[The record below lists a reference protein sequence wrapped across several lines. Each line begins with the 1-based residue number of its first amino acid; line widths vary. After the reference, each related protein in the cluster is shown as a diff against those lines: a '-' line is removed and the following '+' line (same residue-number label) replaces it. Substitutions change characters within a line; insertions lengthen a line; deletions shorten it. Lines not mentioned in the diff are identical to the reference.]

1 MRRLVVVLSAL
12 LLVLVSAGAGWAHV
26 EVAPESATAG
36 SIAKLAFSVP
46 NERDDAAT
54 TKVELFLPADHPL
67 ATVDVEPVPG
77 WTAAEE
83 KTHLTTPI
91 KTDDGDTV
99 TDAVTHITWSGG
111 QIKAGEFQEF
121 VISAG
126 PLPSVGQLAFKAL
139 QTYSDGQVVRWIEEA
154 APGTSEPEHPAPVLK
169 ITPEGA
175 SGSAAAPVSVETK
188 KASTSGAVALAVVS
202 LVLAVVALLVGL
214 VASRRPSAGSASSSE
229 QGRPRIG
236 S

>member
-1 MRRLVVVLSAL
+1 MRRLVVALSAL
-12 LLVLVSAGAGWAHV
+12 FLALVSAGAAWAHV
-26 EVAPESATAG
+26 EVAPESAAAG
-36 SIAKLAFSVP
+36 SVAKLTFSVP
-46 NERDDAAT
+46 NERDDAAA

-67 ATVDVEPVPG
+67 ATVNVEPVLG

-126 PLPSVGQLAFKAL
+126 PLPDVAQLAFKAL

-169 ITPEGA
+169 ITAEGSSEAPA
-175 SGSAAAPVSVETK
+175 SVVVK
-188 KASTSGAVALAVVS
+188 KASTSGAVALAVIA
-202 LVLAVVALLVGL
+202 LVLAVIALLVGL
-214 VASRRPSAGSASSSE
+214 VASRRPASSSASASASE

>member
-1 MRRLVVVLSAL
+1 MRRLVVALSVCA
-12 LLVLVSAGAGWAHV
+12 LVLASAGAAWAHV
-26 EVAPESATAG
+26 EVSPESAAAG
-36 SIAKLAFSVP
+36 SVARLAFSVP

-83 KTHLTTPI
+83 KTHLTTPV

-99 TDAVTHITWSGG
+99 ADAVTHITWSGG
-111 QIKAGEFQEF
+111 QIKPGEFQEF

-169 ITPEGA
+169 ITA
-175 SGSAAAPVSVETK
+175 AGSAAAPVSVMTK
-188 KASTSGAVALAVVS
+188 KASTSGAVTLAVIA

-214 VASRRPSAGSASSSE
+214 VASRRPAAASSE
-229 QGRPRIG
+229 HGRPWIG